1 MGPNLVGWGCWAVRA
16 PLPAPLIHPTSTFC
30 SAAPQP
36 GLISGVQPPSQ
47 ASSQGCTR
55 SLLWRPTWPALPKGL
70 GAAQPETSAG
80 RCPTLHAPPLP
91 PSLAPFLH
99 APLLVSVHLLFSP
112 CPSLSL
118 PGPHPCPHSQP
129 PPCTGLSAWGSG
141 TPPPTDVLELVG
153 GYFGSWRLP
162 WAFPNDL
169 GESVRGGQPERVGG
183 MWRLAWGGL
192 QGAWCGDTVTTLTSR
207 CPGRGHWL
215 GLPGCAGPELPQE
228 DSREGSDP
236 DQLIPHAAAPSI

>member
-1 MGPNLVGWGCWAVRA
+1 MGLLGCEG
-16 PLPAPLIHPTSTFC
+16 PAPGADHPSTFC
-30 SAAPQP
+30 SAAHPARP
-36 GLISGVQPPSQ
+36 HLRGT
-47 ASSQGCTR
+47 AR
-55 SLLWRPTWPALPKGL
+55 SLLWRPTWPALLKGL
-70 GAAQPETSAG
+70 GATQPETSAG
-80 RCPTLHAPPLP
+80 RCPTLHALPLP

-99 APLLVSVHLLFSP
+99 TPLLVSVHLLFSP

-118 PGPHPCPHSQP
+118 PGPQLCPHSQP

-183 MWRLAWGGL
+183 MWRLARGGL
-192 QGAWCGDTVTTLTSR
+192 QGAWCGDTVPTLTSR
-207 CPGRGHWL
+207 CPGWGHWL

-228 DSREGSDP
+228 DSREEADP
-236 DQLIPHAAAPSI
+236 DQRIPHAAAPSI